1 MDPLLLALA
10 AALILAL
17 SVWVVRGRR
26 RPVPPPDGAMRVVCV
41 GAGFGGLR
49 LAQELDGEPVEVTL
63 VDRNNYHLFQPLL
76 YQVAT
81 AALEAEEIAHAV
93 RGVFH
98 GQGNVRFRMAQATGV
113 DWDARELLT
122 AQGEP
127 IPFDRLVVA
136 AGAETASFGV
146 PGVDDYAFGLKH
158 LEEAVALRS
167 HVIRRFERATL
178 DPAEIDRGA
187 LTFVVVG
194 GGPTGVEMSVALTEL
209 FSKVLRDDFPDLDVG
224 RARVILAEAG
234 DGVLTAYD
242 RDLQQYALRQ
252 VRQRGVDVRLGAAVE
267 RVEGVGG
274 QATVVTIDG
283 ERIPAQTVLWA
294 AGVKA
299 AGLAETLGAA
309 TGRGGRIT
317 VGPDLSVPGHAGVYA
332 VGDIAAGPEALPQL
346 APVAQQQA
354 RYVAR
359 RLAAEARGQAPHDRP
374 FRYVDKGT
382 MATIGRGAAVAEVPG
397 GIKLTGFVA
406 WQAWAW
412 LHLALLVG
420 FRNRANVYVNWVY
433 NYLTYD
439 RSARLVLD
447 RERIAGLLDRID
459 SAPSVR
465 PSEAPPSVP
474 STPPSP

>member
-1 MDPLLLALA
+1 MSRTRTALLAA
-10 AALILAL
+10 GALGLGASAL
-17 SVWVVRGRR
+17 GRWRRPPAPPPGRR
-26 RPVPPPDGAMRVVCV
+26 PLRVVCV

-98 GQGNVRFRMAQATGV
+98 DQDNVRFRMAQATGV
-113 DWDARELLT
+113 DWDGRALLT
-122 AQGEP
+122 AEGEP
-127 IPFDRLVVA
+127 GPFDRLVIA

-167 HVIRRFERATL
+167 HVIRCFERATV
-178 DPAEIDRGA
+178 DPGEVDRGA

-194 GGPTGVEMSVALTEL
+194 GGPTGVEMSVALMEL
-209 FSKVLRDDFPDLDVG
+209 FEKVLRDDFPDLDVS
-224 RARVILAEAG
+224 RARVVLVERG

-242 RDLQQYALRQ
+242 RDLQRYALGQIR
-252 VRQRGVDVRLGAAVE
+252 RRGVDVRLGAAVE
-267 RVEGVGG
+267 RVEGAGG
-274 QATVVTIDG
+274 RATAAVIDG
-283 ERIPAQTVLWA
+283 ERVPAQTVLWA

-299 AGLAETLGAA
+299 AGLAEALGVA
-309 TGRGGRIT
+309 TGRGGRIE
-317 VGPDLSVPGHAGVYA
+317 VGPDLSVPGRPGVYA
-332 VGDIAAGPEALPQL
+332 VGDVAAGPGALPQL

-359 RLAAEARGQAPHDRP
+359 RLAAEARGEAPDDRP
-374 FRYVDKGT
+374 FRYLDKGT

-397 GIKLTGFVA
+397 GVKLTGFVA

-447 RERIAGLLDRID
+447 RDRVAGLLARAVD
-459 SAPSVR
+459 APAAR
-465 PSEAPPSVP
+465 
-474 STPPSP
+474 